1 MRSLHLTERAKSKPN
16 LSKKVYSGTDK
27 EKGALSEKE
36 EEGK

>member
-1 MRSLHLTERAKSKPN
+1 MHSLHLTERSKSEPN
-16 LSKKVYSGTDK
+16 LSKKVYSGIDK